1 MLILHTI
8 TTHFSKNSM
17 YLSKEDGI
25 ANANLA
31 EIFTYLPAA
40 KIVSGSILQ
49 QILSSKGDLLM
60 GMF

>member
-1 MLILHTI
+1 
-8 TTHFSKNSM
+8 M